1 MANPFESS
9 ADRPT
14 ILLVDDDP
22 GLIQLMGRLLCGLGR
37 LRFATNGEQA
47 LRLAREAPPDLILL
61 DGELPDIN
69 GFEICRR
76 LKADAELAGIPVIFV
91 TAHSDT
97 DHELQGLEV
106 GAADFISKPISEA
119 VLVARVKAQLRIKG
133 LTDEL
138 RNVAHTDPL
147 TELSNRRSFDLA
159 LNQEWKRARRAGE
172 PISLLLID
180 VDHFKAYNDHLG
192 HPAGDACLRDVAQ
205 ILKGSALRPGD
216 RVARYGGEEFVMLLP
231 NTARDGAQRV
241 ARRVLELFE
250 NLAIPHET
258 SVVAPWLT
266 VSVGVGVY
274 DDKSLCWLGPEA
286 DSRFQP
292 PARHGASDLMKA
304 ADLAVYAAKAG
315 GRAQAWMMDL
325 DDVPEGRLA
334 RPVGRVHDTA
344 AIDTLQ

>member
-1 MANPFESS
+1 M
-9 ADRPT
+9 
-14 ILLVDDDP
+14 LVDDDP

-47 LRLAREAPPDLILL
+47 LRLVREAPPDLILL

-69 GFEICRR
+69 GFEICRQ
-76 LKADAELAGIPVIFV
+76 LKADPELANIPVIFV
-91 TAHSDT
+91 TAHGDAA
-97 DHELQGLEV
+97 HELQGLEV
-106 GAADFISKPISEA
+106 GAVDFIAKPISEP

-133 LTDEL
+133 LADEL

-159 LNQEWKRARRAGE
+159 LGQEWKRARRAGE

-192 HPAGDACLRDVAQ
+192 HPAGDACLRDVGQ

-231 NTARDGAQRV
+231 NTPRDGAERV

-250 NLAIPHET
+250 NLAIPHEA
-258 SVVAPWLT
+258 SPVAPWLT

-274 DDKSLCWLGPEA
+274 DEQCACWTEPES
-286 DSRFQP
+286 DTRFQP
-292 PARHGASDLMKA
+292 PATHGSAELLKA

-315 GRAQAWMMDL
+315 GRAQAWLLDL
-325 DDVPEGRLA
+325 DGVPEGHRA
-334 RPVGRVHDTA
+334 RRVDRAHA
-344 AIDTLQ
+344 SVPADTLP